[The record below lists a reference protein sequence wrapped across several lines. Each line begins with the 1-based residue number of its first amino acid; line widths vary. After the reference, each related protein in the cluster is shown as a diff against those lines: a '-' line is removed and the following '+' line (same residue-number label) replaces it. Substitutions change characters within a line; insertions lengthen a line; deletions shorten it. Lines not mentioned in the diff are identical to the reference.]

1 MRDNYQIQ
9 WISLS
14 SIHEPKSNPNVMPKA
29 MFERLVKAVKK
40 VGFLQP
46 IVVRPVDDNYY
57 EIVDG
62 VHRAR
67 AAGMAGMTKVPCVV
81 IDDCTADSAIAVQI
95 GMNRMRGELDLS
107 RVADGLVELL
117 AAGWPVGDL
126 LVTGFGEAEIADL
139 LAATKAEEVEIP
151 PEASDDSP
159 EKPDKEWILE
169 VSFMTRKGMMAAKKE
184 LKKQAGKE
192 ELLGE
197 VLLRVLAEDGG
208 NP

>member
-1 MRDNYQIQ
+1 
-9 WISLS
+9 
-14 SIHEPKSNPNVMPKA
+14 